1 MDEILKQRSLY
12 LEKVYSQIKFK
23 RKEHLTKLVRNGFR
37 KSMREDSLFLI
48 LKDFYSGVIRE
59 SFCEKF
65 PFRVDFYVPEKDL
78 FIEYQGFWTHGKHP
92 FDISSEKDLTI
103 LKKWRNLD
111 QRIYKNGIDVWSVK
125 DPVKRKIAEENNI
138 KLVEIFSLNLKPEK
152 IKNFLE
158 NFNQSGNRYSFLL

>member
-12 LEKVYSQIKFK
+12 IEKVYSQIGFR
-23 RKEHLTKLVRNGFR
+23 RKEHTKLTRNGFR
-37 KSMREDSLFLI
+37 KSMREDLLFSI
-48 LKDFYSGVIRE
+48 LKDFYPQVIRE
-59 SFCEKF
+59 RFDERF
-65 PFRVDFYVPEKDL
+65 PFRIDFYVPEKDL

>member
-1 MDEILKQRSLY
+1 M
-12 LEKVYSQIKFK
+12 
-23 RKEHLTKLVRNGFR
+23 
-37 KSMREDSLFLI
+37 
-48 LKDFYSGVIRE
+48 KDFHSGLI
-59 SFCEKF
+59 
-65 PFRVDFYVPEKDL
+65 FYVPEKDL
-78 FIEYQGFWTHGKHP
+78 FIEYQGFWTYGKHP

>member
-12 LEKVYSQIKFK
+12 LEKVYSQIEFR
-23 RKEHLTKLVRNGFR
+23 RKEHQTKLVKNGFR
-37 KSMREDSLFLI
+37 KSMREDLLFSI
-48 LKDFYSGVIRE
+48 LKDFYSQVIRE
-59 SFCEKF
+59 RFDERF

-78 FIEYQGFWTHGKHP
+78 FIEYQGFWTHDKHP
-92 FDISSEKDLTI
+92 FDISSKEDLVL
-103 LKKWRNLD
+103 LKKWKTLD

-125 DPVKRKIAEENNI
+125 DPIKRKIAEENNI